1 MKRRPLLT
9 VAAAAAA
16 LLGAETVVALH
27 ADAAT
32 LSSNWYA
39 SAPYLMPFDNS
50 PPNPVDVMN
59 ATGQKA
65 FQLAFILAPNG
76 GGCSPTWDGTR
87 AVSSDSDAAG
97 MINNIRNAGG
107 DVSVSI
113 GGYGGTKLGQTCG
126 SPEATAAAYQQ
137 VVSKYGLKAMDFD
150 LEEPEYENTAAVH
163 NEIGAAKILQ
173 ANNPG
178 LYISITTAGTAAG
191 TGWFGTQMLNEAKSQ
206 GFTPNN
212 YSIMPFD
219 GGFNGGGSQTSALEA
234 FHGLLMSTFGWD
246 SATAYGHE
254 GISQMNGRSDAG
266 EYFYQSDFETTL
278 SYATSHHL
286 ARYTNWSVNRDR
298 QCSDPNQSTTSGTC
312 SSVPQSAWE
321 FTKFSARFAGAT
333 PPTGGGTTTPPGG
346 GGTTTPPTGG
356 GSCTAAAWNASTAYN
371 GGAVVSYGGHQYTA
385 KWWTQ
390 GNQPDQNTGDGK
402 PWTDNG
408 ACSGG
413 GGTTTPP
420 TGGGGGTC
428 PAAWSASA
436 TYVGGN
442 TVSYNGHKYTAKW
455 WTQNET
461 PGNHDV
467 WTDNGTCG

>member
-1 MKRRPLLT
+1 VRRRPVITL
-9 VAAAAAA
+9 AAASAA
-16 LLGAETVVALH
+16 LLGASAFVALH

-32 LSSNWYA
+32 LTSNWYA

-50 PPNPVDVMN
+50 PPDPVTVMN

-65 FQLAFILAPNG
+65 FQLAFILAPSG

-87 AVSSDSDAAG
+87 AVSSDTDAAN
-97 MINNIRNAGG
+97 MISRIRANGG

-126 SPEATAAAYQQ
+126 TPEATAAAYQQ
-137 VVSKYGLKAMDFD
+137 VISKYALKAIDFD

-163 NEIGAAKILQ
+163 NEVGAARILQ
-173 ANNPG
+173 QNNSG
-178 LYISITTAGTAAG
+178 LYVSITTAGTAAG

-206 GFTPNN
+206 GFTPAN

-219 GGFNGGGSQTSALEA
+219 GGFNGGSSQTAALDA
-234 FHGLLMSTFGWD
+234 FHTILMNTFGWD
-246 SATAYGHE
+246 SATAFAHE

-266 EYFYQSDFETTL
+266 EYFRQADFQTTL
-278 SYATSHHL
+278 DYATSHKL

-298 QCSDPNQSTTSGTC
+298 QCPDPNQSTTSGTC
-312 SSVPQSAWE
+312 SSVPQTDWE
-321 FTKFSARFAGAT
+321 FTKYSARFAGAT
-333 PPTGGGTTTPPGG
+333 PPTTVPTTP
-346 GGTTTPPTGG
+346 TTTPPTGGGG
-356 GSCTAAAWNASTAYN
+356 GSCTAAAWNASTAYV
-371 GGAVVSYGGHQYTA
+371 GGTQVSYNGHTWQA

-390 GNQPDQNTGDGK
+390 GETPGSADVWADQ
-402 PWTDNG
+402 G
-408 ACSGG
+408 ACTGG

-420 TGGGGGTC
+420 GGGSC

-436 TYVGGN
+436 VYTGGM

-455 WTQNET
+455 WTQGET

-467 WTDNGTCG
+467 WTDNGAC

>member
-1 MKRRPLLT
+1 LKRRPLIT
-9 VAAAAAA
+9 VAAASVA
-16 LLGAETVVALH
+16 LLGAGVVVALQ

-65 FQLAFILAPNG
+65 FQLAFILAPTG

-87 AVSSDSDAAG
+87 AVSSDTDAAA
-97 MINNIRNAGG
+97 MIGNIRANGG

-137 VVSKYGLKAMDFD
+137 VITKYSLKAIDFD

-173 ANNPG
+173 QNNAG
-178 LYISITTAGTAAG
+178 LYVSVTTAGTAAG
-191 TGWFGTQMLNEAKSQ
+191 TGWFGTQMLNEAKTS
-206 GFTPNN
+206 GFTPANF
-212 YSIMPFD
+212 SIMPFD
-219 GGFNGGGSQTSALEA
+219 GGFNGGSSQTAALEA
-234 FHGLLMSTFGWD
+234 FHGILMSTFGWD

-266 EYFYQSDFETTL
+266 EYFYQADFQTTL
-278 SYATSHHL
+278 DYATSHKL

-298 QCSDPNQSTTSGTC
+298 QCPDPNQSTTSGVC

-321 FTKFSARFAGAT
+321 FTKYSARFAGAT
-333 PPTGGGTTTPPGG
+333 PPTSPPTTTPTTAPTTTPPGGGSCTAAAWSSTAVYVGGNQVSYNSHTWQAKWWTQGETPGAADVWADQGACGG
-346 GGTTTPPTGG
+346 GGTTTPPTG
-356 GSCTAAAWNASTAYN
+356 S
-371 GGAVVSYGGHQYTA
+371 
-385 KWWTQ
+385 
-390 GNQPDQNTGDGK
+390 
-402 PWTDNG
+402 
-408 ACSGG
+408 
-413 GGTTTPP
+413 
-420 TGGGGGTC
+420 C
-428 PAAWSASA
+428 PAAWSSTAV
-436 TYVGGN
+436 YVGGN
-442 TVSYNGHKYTAKW
+442 TVSYNAHKYTAKW
-455 WTQNET
+455 WTQGET